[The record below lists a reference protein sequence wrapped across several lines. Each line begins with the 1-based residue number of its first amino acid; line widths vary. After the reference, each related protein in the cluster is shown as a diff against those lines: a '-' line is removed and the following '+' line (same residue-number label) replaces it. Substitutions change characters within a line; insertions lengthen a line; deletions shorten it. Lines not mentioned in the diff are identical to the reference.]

1 MISVLTFLGDL
12 QNLSRIWESRGVLL
26 KAMPYEGLQIYITLK
41 IRLDQIQP
49 TLEQT
54 IQSDIFVLSLPNQ
67 FWRWSS
73 RGMGW
78 VGVRT
83 GL

>member
-54 IQSDIFVLSLPNQ
+54 IQSDILDRKSV
-67 FWRWSS
+67 
-73 RGMGW
+73 
-78 VGVRT
+78 V
-83 GL
+83 